1 MISILTPV
9 EMDQMRIVGRMSAEL
24 LNACVDQVHPGV
36 TTGEIDAFARNFIAQ
51 QGDGTAQS
59 ACLGYGGFPGA
70 LCLSVNEELIHG
82 IPGVRVLQRGDIVS
96 LDVCESYHGFVG
108 DNTRTV
114 IVGGVESVSADIR
127 RLLRVTR
134 QSLEAAVLA
143 LRPGVHLSD
152 ISHLVEKTVAEGGCT
167 VVREYTGHG
176 VGHHLHED
184 PPVPNY
190 GKAGKGPIVHEGMT
204 LAIEPM
210 VNLGQAA
217 VRTLP
222 DGWTVV
228 SRDGLPT
235 AHFEYT
241 VAVLRDRAEILT
253 PWFEQDRWSDAWMTK
268 T

>member
-1 MISILTPV
+1 MIHVYNQNDLQKLR
-9 EMDQMRIVGRMSAEL
+9 EAGHLFADL
-24 LNACVDQVHPGV
+24 LNLCCLQVRPGI
-36 TTGEIDAFARNFIAQ
+36 TTSELDAYFRTTIATL
-51 QGDGTAQS
+51 GDGS
-59 ACLGYGGFPGA
+59 AVSGTLGYCNYPA
-70 LCLSVNEELIHG
+70 SLCISVNEEVIHG
-82 IPGVRVLQRGDIVS
+82 IPGARVLQRGDIVS
-96 LDVCESYHGFVG
+96 LDVCGSYHGFFG

-114 IVGGVESVSADIR
+114 VVGGPEAATTDVR

-143 LRPGVHLSD
+143 IRPGVHLSD

-176 VGHHLHED
+176 VGRHLHED

-190 GKAGKGPIVHEGMT
+190 GKPGRGPILHEGMV

-210 VNLGQAA
+210 VNLGKAGIR
-217 VRTLP
+217 VLS

-241 VAVLRDRAEILT
+241 VAVLKDGAEILT
-253 PWFEQDRWSDAWMTK
+253 PWYKQDPWSDAWMK
-268 T
+268 E

>member
-1 MISILTPV
+1 MINILTP
-9 EMDQMRIVGRMSAEL
+9 EELDGMRVVGRMMADL
-24 LNACVDQVHPGV
+24 LNACCDQVRPGV
-36 TTGEIDAFARNFIAQ
+36 TTGEIDAFFNAYIRAL
-51 QGDGTAQS
+51 GDGTATS
-59 ACLGYGGFPGA
+59 GTLGYCGYPA
-70 LCLSVNEELIHG
+70 SLCISVNEEVIHG
-82 IPGVRVLQRGDIVS
+82 IPGARVLQRGDIVS
-96 LDVCESYHGFVG
+96 LDVCGSYHGFFG

-114 IVGGVESVSADIR
+114 VVGGAETLTADLR

-143 LRPGVHLSD
+143 IRPGVHLSD

-167 VVREYTGHG
+167 VVREFTGHG
-176 VGHHLHED
+176 VGRHLHED

-190 GKAGKGPIVHEGMT
+190 GRPGKGPILHEGMT

-210 VNLGQAA
+210 VNLGKAA

-241 VAVLRDRAEILT
+241 VAVLKDGAEILT
-253 PWFEQDRWSDAWMTK
+253 PWFERDPWSADWMRE
-268 T
+268 

>member
-1 MISILTPV
+1 MINVLTA
-9 EMDQMRIVGRMSAEL
+9 EELDRMREVGRMMADL
-24 LNACVDQVHPGV
+24 LNACCDYVRPGI
-36 TTGEIDAFARNFIAQ
+36 TTGEIDTFFNSYIRTL
-51 QGDGTAQS
+51 GDGTAKS
-59 ACLGYGGFPGA
+59 GTLGYCGYPA
-70 LCLSVNEELIHG
+70 SLCISVNEEVIHG
-82 IPGVRVLQRGDIVS
+82 IPGARVLQRGDIVS
-96 LDVCESYHGFVG
+96 LDVCGSYHGFFG

-114 IVGGVESVSADIR
+114 VVGGPETLTADVR

-143 LRPGVHLSD
+143 IRPGVHLSD
-152 ISHLVEKTVAEGGCT
+152 ISHLVEKTVAEGGCS
-167 VVREYTGHG
+167 VVREFTGHG
-176 VGHHLHED
+176 VGRHLHED

-190 GKAGKGPIVHEGMT
+190 GKPGRGPILHEGMT

-210 VNLGQAA
+210 VNLGKAA

-241 VAVLRDRAEILT
+241 VAVLRDGAEILT
-253 PWFEQDRWSDAWMTK
+253 PWFEKDPWSDSWMSE
-268 T
+268 

>member
-1 MISILTPV
+1 MIHVYNPNDLQKIREAGHLFA
-9 EMDQMRIVGRMSAEL
+9 DL
-24 LNACVDQVHPGV
+24 LNLCCAQVRPGM
-36 TTGEIDAFARNFIAQ
+36 TTGELDAFFCAAIRTL
-51 QGDGTAQS
+51 GDGTATS
-59 ACLGYGGFPGA
+59 GTLGYHGYPA
-70 LCLSVNEELIHG
+70 SLCISVNEEVIHG
-82 IPGVRVLQRGDIVS
+82 IPGARVLQRGDIVS
-96 LDVCESYHGFVG
+96 LDVCGSYHGFVG

-114 IVGGVESVSADIR
+114 VVGGPEAATTDVR

-143 LRPGVHLSD
+143 IRPGVHLSD
-152 ISHLVEKTVAEGGCT
+152 ISHLVEKTVADGGCT

-176 VGHHLHED
+176 VGRHLHED

-190 GKAGKGPIVHEGMT
+190 GKPGKGPILHEGMV

-210 VNLGQAA
+210 VNLGKAA
-217 VRTLP
+217 IRVLP

-241 VAVLRDRAEILT
+241 VAVLKDGAEILT
-253 PWFEQDRWSDAWMTK
+253 PWYKQDPWSDAWMQE
-268 T
+268 

>member
-1 MISILTPV
+1 MIKLCTPD
-9 EMDQMRIVGRMSAEL
+9 ELDKMRVVGRMMADL
-24 LNACVDQVHPGV
+24 LNACCEQCRPGV
-36 TTGEIDAFARNFIAQ
+36 TTGEIDAFCRAYLCTL
-51 QGDGTAQS
+51 GDGTAAS
-59 ACLGYGGFPGA
+59 GSLGYMGYPA
-70 LCLSVNEELIHG
+70 SLCVSVNEEVIHG
-82 IPGVRVLQRGDIVS
+82 IPGARVLQRGDIVS
-96 LDVCESYHGFVG
+96 LDVCGSYHGYFG

-114 IVGGVESVSADIR
+114 AVGGAETLTPDVR

-134 QSLEAAVLA
+134 QCLEEAVRA
-143 LRPGVHLSD
+143 IRPGIHLSD
-152 ISHLVEKTVAEGGCT
+152 VSHLIEKIATAGGCT

-176 VGHHLHED
+176 VGHRLHED

-190 GKAGKGPIVHEGMT
+190 GKPGRGPILHEGMT

-210 VNLGQAA
+210 INLGKAA
-217 VRTLP
+217 IRTLP

-253 PWFEQDRWSDAWMTK
+253 PWFERDPWSADWMA
-268 T
+268 

>member
-1 MISILTPV
+1 MIKLCTPD
-9 EMDQMRIVGRMSAEL
+9 ELDKMRVVGRMMADL
-24 LNACVDQVHPGV
+24 LNACCEQCRPGV
-36 TTGEIDAFARNFIAQ
+36 TTGEIDAFCRATLCTL
-51 QGDGTAQS
+51 GDGTAAS
-59 ACLGYGGFPGA
+59 GSLGYMGYPA
-70 LCLSVNEELIHG
+70 SLCVSVNEEVIHG
-82 IPGVRVLQRGDIVS
+82 IPGARVLQRGDIVS
-96 LDVCESYHGFVG
+96 LDVCGSYHGYFG

-114 IVGGVESVSADIR
+114 AVGGAETLTPDVR

-134 QSLEAAVLA
+134 QCLEEAVRA
-143 LRPGVHLSD
+143 IRPGIHLSD
-152 ISHLVEKTVAEGGCT
+152 VSHLIEKIATAGGCT

-176 VGHHLHED
+176 VGHRLHED

-190 GKAGKGPIVHEGMT
+190 GKPGRGPILHEGMT

-210 VNLGQAA
+210 INLGKAA
-217 VRTLP
+217 IRTLP

-253 PWFEQDRWSDAWMTK
+253 PWFERDPWSADWMA
-268 T
+268 